1 MGTYKNTELI
11 IKNSAEF
18 PCSYIKGKLERR
30 IYVNLSNQ
38 NKYKKII
45 SDFTKRGFRRNHN
58 HMYIPSCINCN
69 ACISTR
75 INIKKFSLS
84 KSNKRNLK
92 INNDL
97 FFTSF
102 KNYSNN
108 RFLLFKQYCRARH
121 SSGHMQNMSE
131 NEFINFFHKS
141 INETKIYD
149 LVDKHNNLYA
159 SILLDELED
168 GYSAVYSFFNP
179 VKKKRGLGK
188 NLILQSINELKKINK
203 KYLYL
208 GFWIKESKTMSYKS
222 SFNQIEYFQNGN
234 WTEKL

>member
-38 NKYKKII
+38 NKNKKII

-84 KSNKRNLK
+84 KSNKRNLLLGVLS
-92 INNDL
+92 IASVVIVLDCIASMISLNLSNYLRVDYL
-97 FFTSF
+97 GNIYLETMIAGIFFP
-102 KNYSNN
+102 
-108 RFLLFKQYCRARH
+108 
-121 SSGHMQNMSE
+121 
-131 NEFINFFHKS
+131 
-141 INETKIYD
+141 
-149 LVDKHNNLYA
+149 LVFYQ
-159 SILLDELED
+159 
-168 GYSAVYSFFNP
+168 V
-179 VKKKRGLGK
+179 
-188 NLILQSINELKKINK
+188 
-203 KYLYL
+203 KYLYQFFPYIFSIFL
-208 GFWIKESKTMSYKS
+208 ETY
-222 SFNQIEYFQNGN
+222 N
-234 WTEKL
+234 

>member
-1 MGTYKNTELI
+1 MGTYKNSELI

-30 IYVNLSNQ
+30 IYVNLTNHDK
-38 NKYKKII
+38 NKKII

-58 HMYIPSCINCN
+58 HMYIPSCVNCN

-75 INIKKFSLS
+75 INLRKFTLS

-97 FFTSF
+97 FFKSF
-102 KNYSNN
+102 KNYSSN
-108 RFLLFKQYCRARH
+108 RFLLFKEYCRTRH

-131 NEFINFFHKS
+131 NEFINFFHES

-149 LVDKHNNLYA
+149 LVDEYNNLYG

-168 GYSAVYSFFNP
+168 GFSAVYSFFNP
-179 VKKKRGLGK
+179 NKKKRGLGK

-203 KYLYL
+203 KFLYL

-222 SFNQIEYFQNGN
+222 SFNQIEYFKNGN